1 VLIGCVTDGMYALTA
16 SALRGV
22 LLTGRTLP
30 IVQRWVAGSVFVA
43 LGVMAATTAPA
54 SSK

>member
-1 VLIGCVTDGMYALTA
+1 MYALTA
-16 SALRGV
+16 SALRNK

-30 IVQRWVAGSVFVA
+30 IVQRYVAGSVFIA
-43 LGVMAATTAPA
+43 LGVMAATTSPA